1 MLKSLKLMAGN
12 EIRSVVGFDD
22 FPFAREH
29 RGDVR
34 VVGTI
39 YTGLRLD
46 GVLGGS
52 IRRDGANSTER
63 LARLVEQSKFARQV
77 RLVLLQG
84 IALGGFNVVDIHELS
99 RRLRVPVLVV
109 ARRRPNMEAIKRA
122 LSGPVPGGA
131 RKWRLIE
138 RAGEMEEV
146 AGVWVQRAGLSLR
159 EAGRVVE
166 RFAVCGRIPEPLRVA
181 HLIAGGMGT
190 GQSRGRS

>member
-1 MLKSLKLMAGN
+1 MAGK
-12 EIRSVVGFDD
+12 EITSVVGFDD

-39 YTGLRLD
+39 YTGARLD
-46 GVLGGS
+46 GVLSGRV
-52 IRRDGANSTER
+52 RRDGANSTER
-63 LARLVEQSKFARQV
+63 LARLVEESKFARQV

-84 IALGGFNVVDIHELS
+84 IALGGFNVVDIHALGA
-99 RRLRVPVLVV
+99 RLRVPVLVV
-109 ARRRPNMEAIKRA
+109 ARRRPDMGAIRRA
-122 LSGPVPGGA
+122 LEEAVPGGR

-138 RAGEMEEV
+138 RAGEMEEA
-146 AGVWVQRAGLSLR
+146 AGVWVQRSGLTLG
-159 EAGRVVE
+159 EAARVVE

-181 HLIAGGMGT
+181 HLIAGGVGE